1 MINQITDT
9 ILMVR
14 PKHFGFNEE
23 TAANNAF
30 QVNDQSIPKE
40 SISEKAIKEFDGF
53 VAKLRSHGIDVIVA
67 EDSETPIK
75 TDAVFPNNWV
85 TFHQDGTIILYPM
98 NALNRR
104 LERSKAVLNTVLDN
118 HHHRLSIDFSKV
130 EDEGLFLEGTGSLIL
145 DRPNGVAYAC
155 VSPRTNEEILDI
167 FCKKMDYEKVLF
179 SSADENGQLIY
190 HTNVMMA
197 LGETFVIICMESINR
212 EEDRNLLIEKF
223 VETGKEVISITY
235 PQMYS
240 FAGNMLQVKNRIGET
255 FLVMSEQAF
264 KSLTEEQVYAIQR
277 HTNILHAPIYTIEKY
292 GGGSARCMMAEVF
305 LPRK

>member
-14 PKHFGFNEE
+14 PRHFGFNEE

-30 QVNDQSIPKE
+30 QVNDQSITKE
-40 SISEKAIKEFDGF
+40 QISEKAIEEFDNF
-53 VAKLRSHGIDVIVA
+53 VTKLRMHGVDVIVA

-75 TDAVFPNNWV
+75 TDSIFPNNWV

-98 NALNRR
+98 NSLNRR
-104 LERSKAVLNTVLDN
+104 LERSKDVLNTVLEK
-118 HHHRLSIDFSKV
+118 HHHRLSIDLSKV
-130 EDEGLFLEGTGSLIL
+130 EEEELFLEGTGSLIL
-145 DRPNGVAYAC
+145 DRPNGLAYAC

-167 FCKKMDYEKVLF
+167 FCKKMDYQKILF
-179 SSADENGQLIY
+179 SSSDQNGQLIY

-197 LGETFVIICMESINR
+197 LAENFVIICMESIDR
-212 EEDRNLLIEKF
+212 EEDRDLLIKKF
-223 VETGKEVISITY
+223 GQTGKEVISINY
-235 PQMYS
+235 AQMYA

-264 KSLTEEQVYAIQR
+264 KSLDKEQIHAIQR
-277 HTNILHAPIYTIEKY
+277 HTSILHSPIYTIEKY